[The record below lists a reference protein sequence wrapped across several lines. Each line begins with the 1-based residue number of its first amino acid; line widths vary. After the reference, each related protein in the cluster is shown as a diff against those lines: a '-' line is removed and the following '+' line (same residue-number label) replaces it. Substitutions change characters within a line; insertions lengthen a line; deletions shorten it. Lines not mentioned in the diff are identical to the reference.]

1 MTIQQAQTEI
11 EEEFELFDDWMQK
24 YEHLIELGKDLP
36 QISEE
41 HKDDE
46 HLIKG
51 CQSRVWLHARLE
63 NGRVRY
69 SADGDALITKGII
82 SLLVRS
88 LDDQPAA
95 DIVEAD
101 LEFIDRIGLK
111 EHLSP
116 TRANGL
122 LSMAKQMKFYALAF
136 RAQNGDAHG

>member
-69 SADGDALITKGII
+69 SADGDALITK
-82 SLLVRS
+82 
-88 LDDQPAA
+88 D
-95 DIVEAD
+95 
-101 LEFIDRIGLK
+101 
-111 EHLSP
+111 H
-116 TRANGL
+116 
-122 LSMAKQMKFYALAF
+122 LAF
-136 RAQNGDAHG
+136 AQPDCQQ